1 MLSRVRS
8 DIPIYAFTRN
18 VDTQRRVA
26 LYRGVISHSYP
37 FNVDR
42 MEDALKEIK
51 KELLGLSLVNA
62 GDFIIITS
70 GLPLKVSGG
79 TNSLRIIKI

>member
-1 MLSRVRS
+1 
-8 DIPIYAFTRN
+8 
-18 VDTQRRVA
+18 
-26 LYRGVISHSYP
+26 
-37 FNVDR
+37 